1 MNISIRGYIKDNFKN
16 TNKQELTE
24 SIEGSLKEGAEESL
38 PGLGVFFEVLWQN
51 STEDQKENILEN
63 LTKGFN

>member
-16 TNKQELTE
+16 TNEKELKD
-24 SIEGSLKEGAEESL
+24 SIESSLKEGAEESL

-51 STEDQKENILEN
+51 STNEQQDSIINN
-63 LTKGFN
+63 LKNGFN

>member
-16 TNKQELTE
+16 TNEKELQD
-24 SIEGSLKEGAEESL
+24 SIESSLKEGAEEAL

-51 STEDQKENILEN
+51 STSEQQKDIIDN

>member
-16 TNKQELTE
+16 TNEKELQD
-24 SIEGSLKEGAEESL
+24 SIESSLKEGAEESL

-51 STEDQKENILEN
+51 STSEQQKSIIEN
-63 LTKGFN
+63 LNKGFN